1 MTGSS
6 ISLVRAG
13 LDDHDTLSAMHGLCF
28 ASAWS
33 AQEFT
38 GLLAP
43 SNSYAL
49 LARNNG
55 PTSPAC
61 GFIVLRHAADEAEI
75 ITLGVIPQA
84 QRQGVASA
92 MLASTIAALETDGIA
107 CLFLEV
113 AEDNAAAYGFYQS
126 HGFCEVGRR
135 DAYYTVADGT
145 RRTAIV
151 MRRTLSSGSRCTACA
166 GPL

>member
-1 MTGSS
+1 MTGPS
-6 ISLVRAG
+6 ISVVRADP
-13 LDDHDTLSAMHGLCF
+13 DDHDTLSAMHGLCF

-33 AQEFT
+33 SQEFA

-43 SNSYAL
+43 SNSFAL

-55 PTSPAC
+55 LSGPAC

-84 QRQGVASA
+84 QRQGIARA
-92 MLASTIAALETDGIA
+92 LLTDTIGALETDGIA

-113 AEDNAAAYGFYQS
+113 AEDNAAAYGFYQT

-145 RRTAIV
+145 ERTAIV
-151 MRRTLSSGSRCTACA
+151 MRRALSSGTRCTACA